1 MRNITVIRVYEDE
14 KYNGIDDDYTSIVT
28 TIVVQSDNLSIWELN
43 EIAKSYSGSSEYVTR
58 KYRGFTFEKATV
70 HLDGSSIISVDNI

>member
-1 MRNITVIRVYEDE
+1 MRDITVIRVYEDE

-43 EIAKSYSGSSEYVTR
+43 EIAKSYSGSNEYVTR

-70 HLDGSSIISVDNI
+70 YLDGSSIISVDHI